1 MPATKSR
8 SYSLA
13 KRTAAQN
20 RSNSAQNL
28 YEAQQEEEE
37 EELPFEEAEAML
49 NTQARNDAFKI
60 NMPHS

>member
-13 KRTAAQN
+13 KRAAAQN

-28 YEAQQEEEE
+28 YEAQQEEV